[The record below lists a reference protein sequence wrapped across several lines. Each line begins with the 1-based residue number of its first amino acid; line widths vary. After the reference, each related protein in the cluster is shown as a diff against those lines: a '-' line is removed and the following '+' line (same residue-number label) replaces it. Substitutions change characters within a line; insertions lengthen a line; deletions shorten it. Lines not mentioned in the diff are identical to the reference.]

1 MQDIINIV
9 SELELTEE
17 RLLKLSEERNL
28 KEENYY
34 GSFQKKFKA
43 NLLSPG

>member
-43 NLLSPG
+43 NLLCPG